1 MSIIIVESGG
11 RMPISMMS
19 MSMNEPQP
27 TMLRS
32 IPVNSGM
39 MLPPSDPM
47 MEEDENENE
56 EDMELPPQFNAP
68 GTIVFFFSV
77 SSYFHNILCTHF
89 LFLFFLV
96 TVLSTTC
103 NQCGYVKRRFIRG
116 RSGK

>member
-47 MEEDENENE
+47 MEVDENENE
-56 EDMELPPQFNAP
+56 EDMELPPHLMLPANDLLYITSEFDSA
-68 GTIVFFFSV
+68 
-77 SSYFHNILCTHF
+77 SSN
-89 LFLFFLV
+89 
-96 TVLSTTC
+96 
-103 NQCGYVKRRFIRG
+103 
-116 RSGK
+116 

>member
-1 MSIIIVESGG
+1 
-11 RMPISMMS
+11 MPISMMS

-47 MEEDENENE
+47 MEEDENVNE

-68 GTIVFFFSV
+68 GTIGFFFQSLLTSIIFFV
-77 SSYFHNILCTHF
+77 LIFF
-89 LFLFFLV
+89 FLFFLM